1 MATLAEHPAVA
12 PASYDQDIESF
23 LHLDQ
28 LTYTPSEQARSKI
41 GLTTQ
46 PTLPSSDFIASD
58 ARSSS
63 FASSSQS
70 PVAFPAPSHQY
81 DEHKQQTGLPPGALA
96 QAIPITHM
104 PQMGFSAPSPGFT
117 MNGGEMFQ
125 PQIKADDTLD
135 FNSTPT
141 RNHSEMDLEADSSM
155 ATVPGYFF
163 SPNANKS
170 QFIDP
175 NALGGQDVFS
185 MGPST
190 QVGRVYPG
198 MHQQR
203 AAMAKAAQQ
212 QRQHEL
218 LRHQQPPPPQPLQQP
233 HNAGTPHTQ
242 QPRASNPLVD
252 ERISRLLQQM
262 KAASTSPSDPSPSPS
277 SLPQMAKSR
286 KDEQDMDEDER
297 LLASEE
303 GKKLS
308 SKERRQLRNKVSARA
323 FRSRRKEY
331 IGHLENEVQQRN
343 NEVQE
348 LRNQNRA
355 LFEENARLTDLA
367 RMLLSSPH
375 FSQYLDEVNVSGL
388 PTVQPMQPPQS
399 QPQTQ
404 PQPQPPAIPQPQMQ
418 PQNIPKEPTPSHPQ
432 QEFALQQ
439 QSSQVGMMMVPSQGI
454 DVAAMNM
461 NNGGWNTGIDMNFGN
476 PSVFAVFEV
485 PEPPVLDVEALIG
498 KAPTASDASLPVTPS
513 KDGLLL
519 EHLPSVEERE
529 SQIPGDIG
537 DSDVEIDESD
547 PVLALF
553 ADQPNQSV
561 KAVPCEFSFTGVELG
576 KPSSFELIV
585 DGGSKAAASRF
596 EYLCQ
601 SMEAAFKRVSMMTA
615 HLS

>member
-46 PTLPSSDFIASD
+46 PSLPSSDFIASD

-96 QAIPITHM
+96 QAIPISHM
-104 PQMGFSAPSPGFT
+104 PQMGFSAPSPGFA

-125 PQIKADDTLD
+125 PQIKPDDTLD
-135 FNSTPT
+135 FNSTPS

-155 ATVPGYFF
+155 NTVPGFFF
-163 SPNANKS
+163 SPNTNKN

-175 NALGGQDVFS
+175 NALGGQEVFS
-185 MGPST
+185 MGQST
-190 QVGRVYPG
+190 QVGRMYPG

-218 LRHQQPPPPQPLQQP
+218 LRHQQPHQQLQQP
-233 HNAGTPHTQ
+233 HNVGTPHPQ

-262 KAASTSPSDPSPSPS
+262 KAASSSPSDPSPSPS

-303 GKKLS
+303 GKKLT

-348 LRNQNRA
+348 LRNQNRV

-375 FSQYLDEVNVSGL
+375 FSQYLDEMSVSGL
-388 PTVQPMQPPQS
+388 PAVQQQQQPQS
-399 QPQTQ
+399 QPQAQ
-404 PQPQPPAIPQPQMQ
+404 AQPPAIPQPQMQ
-418 PQNIPKEPTPSHPQ
+418 PQHIPKEPTSNQPQ
-432 QEFALQQ
+432 PEFSLQ

-485 PEPPVLDVEALIG
+485 PQPPILDTEALMG
-498 KAPTASDASLPVTPS
+498 KTSTFSEITYPVIPS
-513 KDGLLL
+513 KDDLSF
-519 EHLPSVEERE
+519 ERLPTTEERE
-529 SQIPGDIG
+529 VQTLADIG
-537 DSDVEIDESD
+537 TSEVDIDESD
-547 PVLALF
+547 PVFALF
-553 ADQPNQSV
+553 ADQPRQPV
-561 KAVPCEFSFTGVELG
+561 EDAECESPVADMELG
-576 KPSSFELIV
+576 KPSSLKLMV
-585 DGGSKAAASRF
+585 NGGLHAAASRF
-596 EYLCQ
+596 GYLCD
-601 SMEAAFKRVSMMTA
+601 SMEAAFQRVSMMTA

>member
-1 MATLAEHPAVA
+1 MATLAEHPAVV

-46 PTLPSSDFIASD
+46 PSLPSSDYVSSD

-96 QAIPITHM
+96 QAMPIAHI
-104 PQMGFSAPSPGFT
+104 PQMGFSAPSPGFA
-117 MNGGEMFQ
+117 MNGEMFQ
-125 PQIKADDTLD
+125 PQIKPDVALD
-135 FNSTPT
+135 FNSTPS

-155 ATVPGYFF
+155 NTAPGFYF
-163 SPNANKS
+163 SPNAKPN
-170 QFIDP
+170 QYIDP
-175 NALGGQDVFS
+175 NALGGQEVFS

-190 QVGRVYPG
+190 QVGRMYPG
-198 MHQQR
+198 MHQR

-212 QRQHEL
+212 QREHEL
-218 LRHQQPPPPQPLQQP
+218 IRHQQPQQLLQQP
-233 HNAGTPHTQ
+233 HNPGTPQTQ
-242 QPRASNPLVD
+242 HPRASNPLVD

-262 KAASTSPSDPSPSPS
+262 KAGSASPSDSSPSPS
-277 SLPQMAKSR
+277 SMPQMAKSR

-303 GKKLS
+303 GKKLT

-348 LRNQNRA
+348 LRTQNRA

-367 RMLLSSPH
+367 RTLLSSPH
-375 FSQYLDEVNVSGL
+375 FSQVLDEMNISGL
-388 PTVQPMQPPQS
+388 PAVPSQ
-399 QPQTQ
+399 QPQQQ
-404 PQPQPPAIPQPQMQ
+404 PQPQPQPSAIPQPQMQ
-418 PQNIPKEPTPSHPQ
+418 PQNIPKEPAPNHPQ

-439 QSSQVGMMMVPSQGI
+439 NSQMGMMMVPSQGI
-454 DVAAMNM
+454 DVTAMNM
-461 NNGGWNTGIDMNFGN
+461 NNGGWNTGIDLSFGN

-485 PEPPVLDVEALIG
+485 PEPPVLDTEALIG
-498 KAPTASDASLPVTPS
+498 KSSTFSGVSLPEISVKEGS
-513 KDGLLL
+513 QL
-519 EHLPSVEERE
+519 ESLPSVDG
-529 SQIPGDIG
+529 QMPADAG
-537 DSDVEIDESD
+537 DSNVEIDESD

-553 ADQPNQSV
+553 ADQPKQSV
-561 KAVPCEFSFTGVELG
+561 KTVTCESSLADIELG
-576 KPSSFELIV
+576 KPSLELIV
-585 DGGSKAAASRF
+585 DGSASSAASRLDS
-596 EYLCQ
+596 LCH
-601 SMEAAFKRVSMMTA
+601 SMEAAFQRVSMMTA